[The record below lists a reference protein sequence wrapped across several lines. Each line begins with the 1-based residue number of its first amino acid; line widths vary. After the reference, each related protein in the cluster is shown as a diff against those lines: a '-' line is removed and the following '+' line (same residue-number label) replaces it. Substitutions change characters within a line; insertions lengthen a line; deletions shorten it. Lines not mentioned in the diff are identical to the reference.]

1 MKSRLK
7 LMVGSVCLLSGWFCA
22 FVLNSL
28 QSGYQLYVLAP
39 TLIIAVGLALVWKS
53 HGGKIAALVLAFTAL
68 FALLAMNQFFPE
80 RSLSIPAIKQR
91 FQNTAEKGHTIAIDI
106 PSAMQKDFSVDA
118 YFLTVFNDLSIDLV
132 AKLPDAAGAIV
143 KGGHNR
149 FFVSIPTLGAIYL
162 IEQNDNT
169 SSFSEPILF
178 AYGLDRPTG
187 LAYLNKHLYVAETT
201 RIIVVNDSGSDAI
214 ANYEVV
220 FDGMPDDGG
229 HWRHSLVLD
238 QNNTL
243 YVSVG
248 SRCDACEEDHPW
260 RGTVLQVDRHRGEAE
275 VYAEGLRYVGGLH
288 FRTDTQQLWASEN
301 SRRGDGF
308 SLASDEIN
316 LLSSNGD
323 YGWPFCYGDKVVD
336 RTFGSA
342 DKCEDT
348 IGSIITLPAGSAP
361 GGITFGDGL
370 ASDPEFQQSLYIALT
385 GEGTKPSGRIIRV
398 PFKDGKVSNDPL
410 EFIKGYEERTLKW
423 RPRAIMVG
431 DDGALYLT
439 DDVSKAIFRVS
450 LKAKSDKN

>member
-1 MKSRLK
+1 MKNRFK
-7 LMVGSVCLLSGWFCA
+7 LMSGSICLLLGWFCA

-28 QSGYQLYVLAP
+28 QSGYQLYILAP

-80 RSLSIPAIKQR
+80 RSLSLPAIKQR
-91 FQNTAEKGHTIAIDI
+91 FHKTAEKGHTITIDI
-106 PSAMQKDFSVDA
+106 PPAMQKDFSVDA
-118 YFLTVFNDLSIDLV
+118 YFLTAFNDLSIDLV

-162 IEQNDNT
+162 IEKDDNA

-178 AYGLDRPTG
+178 TYGLDRPTG
-187 LAYLNKHLYVAETT
+187 LAYSNKHLYVAETT
-201 RIIVVNDSGSDAI
+201 RVIVINDSGSDAT
-214 ANYEVV
+214 ANYQVL

-229 HWRHSLVLD
+229 HWRHSLVVD

-260 RGTVLQVDRHRGEAE
+260 RGTVLQVDLHRGDAD
-275 VYAEGLRYVGGLH
+275 VYAEGLRYVGGLS
-288 FRTDTQQLWASEN
+288 FRSDNHQLWASEN
-301 SRRGDGF
+301 SRRDDGRSF
-308 SLASDEIN
+308 ASDEIN
-316 LLSSNGD
+316 LLIRNGD

-336 RTFGSA
+336 RTFGST
-342 DKCEDT
+342 DKCKDT

-370 ASDPEFQQSLYIALT
+370 ASDPEFQHSLYITLT
-385 GEGTKPSGRIIRV
+385 GEGTKSSGRIIRV
-398 PFKDGKVSNDPL
+398 PFKDGKVSDDPL
-410 EFIKGYEERTLKW
+410 EFVKGNLERGLNFK
-423 RPRAIMVG
+423 PRSIVSG
-431 DDGALYLT
+431 TDGALYFS
-439 DDVSKAIFRVS
+439 DDVSKAIFRLSFEVE
-450 LKAKSDKN
+450 